1 MARCHTCSCTPSI
14 PASRFSA
21 PTTNPLQQ
29 QLGEDYA
36 TGLMGAQ
43 RELLQQNPSGLGCQ
57 ELAIGIPNEGDSE
70 RERRQETGR
79 RMARVLVIE
88 DDRRSSAEIAA
99 ALGDHGFDVEC
110 AYTGRDGLLKAT
122 AEKYDAIVLDRM
134 LPGGLDG
141 LGVLATLRTI
151 GNETPVLILSA
162 LSGVDERVRGLRAG
176 GDDYLT
182 KPFEFVELT
191 ARLDVL
197 IRRQSTPQRETA
209 LRLGDLQV
217 DLLTRGVRRAGRPIE
232 LLPREYRLLEYLM
245 RHAGRVVTRTMLF
258 EEVWGYHYDP
268 QTNVI
273 DVHIGRLR
281 RKLEEGGQPQMIHT
295 VRGSGY
301 VLRAAE

>member
-1 MARCHTCSCTPSI
+1 
-14 PASRFSA
+14 
-21 PTTNPLQQ
+21 
-29 QLGEDYA
+29 
-36 TGLMGAQ
+36 
-43 RELLQQNPSGLGCQ
+43 
-57 ELAIGIPNEGDSE
+57 
-70 RERRQETGR
+70 
-79 RMARVLVIE
+79 MARVLVIE

-134 LPGGLDG
+134 LPGDLDG

-162 LSGVDERVRGLRAG
+162 LSGVDDRVRGLRTG

-197 IRRQSTPQRETA
+197 IRRQVIPQRETV
-209 LRLGDLQV
+209 LRVADLQV
-217 DLLTRGVRRAGRPIE
+217 DLLTREVRRGGQVIE

-245 RHAGRVVTRTMLF
+245 RHGGRVVTRTMLF

-273 DVHIGRLR
+273 DVHMGRLR
-281 RKLEEGGQPQMIHT
+281 RKLEQNGLPQIIHT

>member
-1 MARCHTCSCTPSI
+1 
-14 PASRFSA
+14 
-21 PTTNPLQQ
+21 
-29 QLGEDYA
+29 
-36 TGLMGAQ
+36 
-43 RELLQQNPSGLGCQ
+43 
-57 ELAIGIPNEGDSE
+57 
-70 RERRQETGR
+70 
-79 RMARVLVIE
+79 MARVLVIE

-99 ALGDHGFDVEC
+99 ALGDHGYDVEC

-134 LPGGLDG
+134 LPGDLDG

-151 GNETPVLILSA
+151 GSETPVLILSA

-197 IRRQSTPQRETA
+197 IRRQVIPQRETV
-209 LRLGDLQV
+209 LRVADLQV
-217 DLLTRGVRRAGRPIE
+217 DLLTREVRRGGQAIE

-273 DVHIGRLR
+273 DVHMGRLR
-281 RKLEEGGQPQMIHT
+281 RKLEQGGLPQIIHT

>member
-1 MARCHTCSCTPSI
+1 
-14 PASRFSA
+14 
-21 PTTNPLQQ
+21 
-29 QLGEDYA
+29 
-36 TGLMGAQ
+36 
-43 RELLQQNPSGLGCQ
+43 
-57 ELAIGIPNEGDSE
+57 
-70 RERRQETGR
+70 
-79 RMARVLVIE
+79 MARVLVIE

-99 ALGDHGFDVEC
+99 ALGDHGYDVEC

-134 LPGGLDG
+134 LPGDLDG

-151 GNETPVLILSA
+151 GSETPVLILSA

-197 IRRQSTPQRETA
+197 IRRQVIPQRETV
-209 LRLGDLQV
+209 LRAADLQV
-217 DLLTRGVRRAGRPIE
+217 DLLTREVRRGGQAIE

-273 DVHIGRLR
+273 DVHMGRLR
-281 RKLEEGGQPQMIHT
+281 RKLEQNGLPQIIHT